1 LAALALVRY
10 HQAGEGKQMRTPS
23 LIPPPGFS
31 EMSKTEQV
39 RYLQALWDQIADSPG
54 EIPVPDSH
62 LEVAEARLKRYREEP
77 SSGLPSFAILDRLSK
92 KQQ

>member
-1 LAALALVRY
+1 M
-10 HQAGEGKQMRTPS
+10 GTPS

-39 RYLQALWDQIADSPG
+39 RYLQALWDQIAESPG
-54 EIPVPDSH
+54 EIPVPESH

-77 SSGLPSFAILDRLSK
+77 SSGRPAFAILDHLSK
-92 KQQ
+92 KQK